1 MPCPLI
7 DETPDGH
14 LVIEMFRNK
23 MFDLNRALCLFSN
36 AWSQMKVRHIH
47 VHRVNASQPI
57 QRKDR
62 EALRRIALNR
72 EMAIA
77 YTSRLQ
83 QAIH

>member
-1 MPCPLI
+1 
-7 DETPDGH
+7 
-14 LVIEMFRNK
+14 MFRNK
-23 MFDLNRALCLFSN
+23 IFDLNRTLCFFSN
-36 AWSQMKVRHIH
+36 AWSQMKAYQIH
-47 VHRVNASQPI
+47 GHRVNASQPI